1 LFVPVVG
8 DIKVQPELAHG
19 SQKTE
24 FHGLEKLGRDRIV
37 QGINVQPDKRK
48 LFMKF
53 VKSMGHV
60 PTGIAVLHDTLLN
73 AEYTEFERAFVPSPE
88 GRMACHNLMG

>member
-1 LFVPVVG
+1 M
-8 DIKVQPELAHG
+8 QPELAHWR
-19 SQKTE
+19 QKTE

-37 QGINVQPDKRK
+37 QGINLRPDERK

-60 PTGIAVLHDTLLN
+60 PTGIDALHDTLLS
-73 AEYTEFERAFVPSPE
+73 AEFPEFEKAFVLGPE
-88 GRMACHNLMG
+88 RGIGLS